1 MTMTQRV
8 ASLGG
13 ARLSRRVSRSLPFIG
28 AAIAVATVVATMRR
42 KGVISGAI
50 DTALNA
56 VPFVGAGKNAI
67 EVVRGRD
74 FFPDRYGPAV
84 AARRSQQAS
93 QRPTATH
100 PAQK

>member
-8 ASLGG
+8 ASWGG

-84 AARRSQQAS
+84 SARRSPYAS
-93 QRPTATH
+93 QRPTTTH